1 MAASAGA
8 IRAGQAYVE
17 ISARDGGFQQS
28 MARIRQQMQTIGR
41 GMMAAGAGGLAIGT
55 GVIGSIL
62 ASAQA
67 FSEVGSALNDMSA
80 RTGVATESLSV
91 LKFAA
96 EQTGTDMAGVETGVR
111 KMQKAIFA
119 AAGGSKEAADS
130 LAKLGLSAEQLQ
142 GMSADQQMGLI
153 ADRLLGIP
161 DAGDRAAVAMAIFG
175 KAGTSLLPMLA
186 GGSAGMAAFAA
197 EAQRLGIVMD
207 QETAEKA
214 DALGDAVDALKASMT
229 AAFIQVGGAAAPL
242 LTQLAGNLS
251 GLAADVGRFVAE
263 NGSMVVSV
271 LKAAAAL
278 TAVSGIVIA
287 VGAALSGL
295 STIIG
300 AVQASFGLLS
310 SLSVLLS
317 PVGLV
322 AAGVAA
328 SIALIAVAARELSP
342 EFKRATDAML
352 GLNAA
357 KETDAT
363 SADAAA
369 QKNAAQDAIEAAK
382 AAAEAAK
389 EQEDAQKAADDER
402 KKAMDRGR
410 QIAGQVATP
419 EEKLREQVD
428 ELKRLRDL
436 GAIDSE
442 TFTRAIEQA
451 KKSAIDDLMRQQKEV
466 KDKESSF
473 SSAGTFGAVGAIG
486 IGPELAKLE
495 DPTRRIAEN
504 TAATVDAITNSALGS
519 ATLPQLAEAA
529 VAGGNGIAS
538 PAATPT
544 AELLPG
550 EFQAQM
556 DAIALAV
563 ATGGDIQGA
572 AERGSAE
579 FRASM
584 GAPPSP
590 TSQSIAGETA
600 APRAASVQQAA
611 DTGSQ
616 AAATLATLTT
626 AVNSMSS
633 KLVAAVGQTTSAVQ
647 ATMGVLKTIAENT
660 ADLGGSFV

>member
-28 MARIRQQMQTIGR
+28 MARIRQQMQTMGR

-62 ASAQA
+62 ASASA
-67 FSEVGSALNDMSA
+67 FAEVGSALNDMSA
-80 RTGVATESLSV
+80 RTGVATDALSV

-119 AAGGSKEAADS
+119 AAGGSEEAAKA
-130 LAKLGLSAEQLQ
+130 LGALGLTAEQLQ
-142 GMSADQQMGLI
+142 GMSADQQIGLI

-161 DAGDRAAVAMAIFG
+161 DAGDRAAVAMQIFG
-175 KAGTSLLPMLA
+175 KSGTSLLPMLA

-197 EAQRLGIVMD
+197 EAKRLGIVMD

-251 GLAADVGRFVAE
+251 GLAADVGRFIAE
-263 NGSMVVSV
+263 NGEMVIGV

-278 TAVSGIVIA
+278 TAVSGVVIA

-352 GLNAA
+352 GLTAAGSPKETATDVDAVRQAA
-357 KETDAT
+357 K
-363 SADAAA
+363 DAAA
-369 QKNAAQDAIEAAK
+369 ASAEAKAQADEQRAAEEKATKEREAAM
-382 AAAEAAK
+382 
-389 EQEDAQKAADDER
+389 Q
-402 KKAMDRGR
+402 RGK

-419 EEKLREQVD
+419 DEKLREQVD

-436 GAIDSE
+436 GAIDSQ

-466 KDKESSF
+466 EDKQASF
-473 SSAGTFGAVGAIG
+473 STAGTFGAVGAIG

-504 TAATVDAITNSALGS
+504 TAATVDAIANSALGN

-529 VAGGNGIAS
+529 T
-538 PAATPT
+538 PAAAPVTQP

-550 EFQAQM
+550 EFQAQL
-556 DAIALAV
+556 DAIAEAV
-563 ATGGDIQGA
+563 ATGGDIVGA
-572 AERGSAE
+572 AERGSAA

-590 TSQSIAGETA
+590 TSQSIAAETA
-600 APRAASVQQAA
+600 APRAVGVQQAA
-611 DTGSQ
+611 DTGAQ
-616 AAATLATLTT
+616 AATSLATLTT
-626 AVNSMSS
+626 AVNSLSS
-633 KLVAAVGQTTSAVQ
+633 KLVAAVGQTTSAVE